1 MSTKAH
7 STMMNGFANTDERS
21 MGVLKMLEEVYPA
34 FAQKIFEGND
44 LMRNLI
50 MTGYNPMD
58 ILDYPICGKCE
69 RIAVFSGYGKV
80 YGRQVQQCA
89 CMAEGCGHTTNSP
102 ITLREF
108 IMYELKKRVKS
119 EEFAVAIE
127 YAIDGI
133 AASMMNKHV
142 KELKATMLEHNFNA
156 QEKTGILLADGTV
169 YQPDNPTIKHYGL
182 DTPELPDDIIITE
195 EDFKHD

>member
-1 MSTKAH
+1 
-7 STMMNGFANTDERS
+7 MMNGFANTDERS

-69 RIAVFSGYGKV
+69 RIAVFSGYIMK
-80 YGRQVQQCA
+80 YGRQTQQCS
-89 CMAEGCGHTTNSP
+89 CMAEGCGHTTTAP

-108 IMYELKKRVKS
+108 MMYELKKRVKS

-133 AASMMNKHV
+133 AAGMMNKHV
-142 KELKATMLEHNFNA
+142 NELKSTMLEHNA
-156 QEKTGILLADGTV
+156 KAKEKTGIMLADGTIHEV
-169 YQPDNPTIKHYGL
+169 DNPTIKHYGM
-182 DTPELPDDIIITE
+182 DMPDLPDDITITE